1 VGLEVEGGEPCGHE
15 AAVLRDVK
23 RIKVVVREEYIF
35 PG

>member
-23 RIKVVVREEYIF
+23 SIKAVAKEEYIF